1 MCAISYSKQL
11 LTQVLIFDKFRRDFF
26 RSMKKQPTF
35 RDAITCFIAKWRLRN
50 DCRNSILMVCHYPDQ
65 GSASDW
71 SFRVVN
77 LLQPIRSITQIWVV
91 TRHQYGISAVLTQM
105 SLRGEISGGVAN
117 FLGYYFYFYYFND
130 NDWKDIDISTVL
142 TLWTSVLVDWFLL
155 VANCDN
161 MKGTLK

>member
-11 LTQVLIFDKFRRDFF
+11 LTQVIIFDKFRKDFF

-35 RDAITCFIAKWRLRN
+35 RDATTFLPAKWRLRN

-71 SFRVVN
+71 LCRVVN
-77 LLQPIRSITQIWVV
+77 LLQPIRSTTQIWVV

-105 SLRGEISGGVAN
+105 SFRGETSGGVAN
-117 FLGYYFYFYYFND
+117 LSGYYFRQ
-130 NDWKDIDISTVL
+130 WQ
-142 TLWTSVLVDWFLL
+142 W
-155 VANCDN
+155 
-161 MKGTLK
+161 LKRHRYLNSPDALNVCFGWWIFTFSKLR

>member
-11 LTQVLIFDKFRRDFF
+11 LTQVIIFDKFRKDFF

-35 RDAITCFIAKWRLRN
+35 RDAITCFSAKWRLRK

-65 GSASDW
+65 GSAFDW
-71 SFRVVN
+71 SCRVVN
-77 LLQPIRSITQIWVV
+77 LLQPIRSTTQIWVV

-105 SLRGEISGGVAN
+105 SFRGETSGCVAN
-117 FLGYYFYFYYFND
+117 LSGYYSVND

-142 TLWTSVLVDWFLL
+142 TSWTSVFVDWFLL
-155 VANCDN
+155 LANCDN
-161 MKGTLK
+161 MIGTLK